1 MANYNSTI
9 YSGSLRDK
17 SLEVANT
24 FTGSGGDVWDGYQ
37 DWNTGVLGM
46 YDWIPSDGELYLAE
60 INTHLRM
67 RNIDTN
73 WVDFDAL
80 NVFLSSSNFN
90 KLVVCCD
97 NTTVGVKPQDGF
109 LTHLSS
115 SLSSAGI
122 EYEKQLVDPYPI
134 VIPPISGS
142 DDTGDNDN
150 VFVMKIAYD
159 GESPPGY
166 LSANKL
172 DFNNHVSSSGMYSY
186 QPRKYVDL
194 PATHSNGA
202 GVPDVVVKESL
213 VDLKRGLRFLDLNDD
228 TTGSLSDYV
237 DEGYVVEEYIVP
249 DTIVGSLQT
258 DVLRGL
264 VLHTTWDNLYLT
276 SDSSD
281 LRGYSSRKTPVASG
295 SNEYIINYVHN
306 PDTFVE
312 GTSIRMHDGSSKD
325 VEDIQI
331 GDIVSSY
338 NIPGMPEDTV
348 GPPQLSNLWSWT
360 TSSIASAE
368 LTSSVVTGYGSDV
381 LDQYYLIN
389 DEFKIGEGGSLFVK
403 SGSEYSFNLP
413 ADVETGMKLLNS
425 SEEEIN
431 IDSISLVS
439 EKTTFYS
446 LDVEEIDTY
455 FGSDILVHNLPPCFV
470 GGTQIQ
476 MHEGVKSI
484 EEVEIG
490 DIVKSFDVGTSSV
503 VDSKVTKTYVHTD
516 RYYMILNGNIKTT
529 SVHPFYTD
537 GKWIEAGDLSI
548 GDKILHVDGLEH
560 TIETIELSDE
570 QVTVYNFEVD
580 GTHNYYAEGY
590 LVHNK

>member
-1 MANYNSTI
+1 MANYDSTI

-17 SLEVANT
+17 SLEVANL
-24 FTGSGGDVWDGYQ
+24 FTQSVHWDGEQ
-37 DWNTGVLGM
+37 TNEGILGM
-46 YDWIPSDGELYLAE
+46 YDWIPSDGDLYLAE

-80 NVFLSSSNFN
+80 NTFLGSGGYN

-97 NTTVGVKPQDGF
+97 STTVGLKPQDGF

-122 EYEKQLVDPYPI
+122 EYEKLLVSPFPTL
-134 VIPPISGS
+134 IPEISSS
-142 DDTGDNDN
+142 DSN
-150 VFVMKIAYD
+150 VFVMKVAFDADNTISEYSAD
-159 GESPPGY
+159 K
-166 LSANKL
+166 LS
-172 DFNNHVSSSGMYSY
+172 FNNYVSSSGLYSY
-186 QPRKYVDL
+186 QPRKFRDL
-194 PATHSNGA
+194 PVDFDHGA
-202 GVPDVVVKESL
+202 GVPDVVVKSPIT
-213 VDLKRGLRFLDLNDD
+213 DLKRGNEFFDLNDSI
-228 TTGSLSDYV
+228 TGSLQDIV
-237 DEGYVVEEYIVP
+237 DAGYVVEEYIVP
-249 DTIVGSLQT
+249 DTITGSLQA
-258 DVLRGL
+258 DVVKGL
-264 VLHTTWDNLYLT
+264 VLHTPSENVYLT
-276 SDSSD
+276 SGSAD
-281 LRGYSSRKTPVASG
+281 LRGYSYRKAPVASG

-312 GTSIRMHDGSSKD
+312 GTPIRMHDGSSKD

-331 GDIVSSY
+331 GDIVTSY
-338 NIPGMPEDTV
+338 NIPGMPEDDLA
-348 GPPQLSNLWSWT
+348 GPPHFSSMWSWS
-360 TSSIASAE
+360 TSSIENAE
-368 LTSSVVTGYGSDV
+368 LTSSVVTGYGSDE

-389 DEFKIGEGGSLFVK
+389 SSYKIGTGATLFVK
-403 SGSEYSFNLP
+403 SGSEYSFKMP
-413 ADVETGMKLLNS
+413 EYVETGMKILS
-425 SEEEIN
+425 SSVEEIN
-431 IDSISLVS
+431 IDSISLVN

-537 GKWIEAGDLSI
+537 GKWVEAGDLSI

>member
-1 MANYNSTI
+1 MADYNKTI

-17 SLEVANT
+17 SLEVANL
-24 FTGSGGDVWDGYQ
+24 FTQSVHWDGEQ
-37 DWNTGVLGM
+37 TNEGILGM
-46 YDWIPSDGELYLAE
+46 YDWMASDGDLYLAE
-60 INTHLRM
+60 INTHLRL

-73 WVDFDAL
+73 WVDVGAL
-80 NVFLSSSNFN
+80 NTFLSDNSYN
-90 KLVVCCD
+90 KVVVCCD
-97 NTTVGVKPQDGF
+97 STRVGEKPQDGF

-122 EYEKQLVDPYPI
+122 VYEKLLVDPFPT
-134 VIPPISGS
+134 VIPEISSS
-142 DDTGDNDN
+142 DSN
-150 VFVMKIAYD
+150 VFVMKVAFDSNNSISTY
-159 GESPPGY
+159 
-166 LSANKL
+166 SANKL
-172 DFNNHVSSSGMYSY
+172 SFNNYVSSSGLYSY
-186 QPRKYVDL
+186 QPRKYADL
-194 PATHSNGA
+194 PLDFSNGA
-202 GVPDVVVKESL
+202 GVPDIVVKEPNT
-213 VDLKRGLRFLDLNDD
+213 DIKKGNYFLDLSDAI
-228 TTGSLSDYV
+228 TGSLSDYV
-237 DEGYVVEEYIVP
+237 DAGYVVEEYIVP
-249 DTIVGSLQT
+249 DTITGSLQV
-258 DVLRGL
+258 DVVKGL
-264 VLHTTWDNLYLT
+264 VLHTPSESVYLT
-276 SDSSD
+276 SGSAN
-281 LRGYSSRKTPVASG
+281 LRAYSYRKTPVASG
-295 SNEYIINYVHN
+295 SNAYKIKYVN
-306 PDTFVE
+306 PDTFIE
-312 GTSIRMHDGSSKD
+312 GTPIRMHDGSSKD

-338 NIPGMPEDTV
+338 NIPGMPEDDLA
-348 GPPQLSNLWSWT
+348 GPPQLSNMWSWT
-360 TSSIASAE
+360 TSSIANAE
-368 LTSSVVTGYGSDV
+368 LTSSVVTGYGSDE
-381 LDQYYLIN
+381 LEQHYLIN
-389 DEFKIGEGGSLFVK
+389 GSYKIGTGATIFVK
-403 SGSEYSFNLP
+403 DGSDYSFKMP
-413 ADVETGMKLLNS
+413 EYVETGMKLLNS

-537 GKWIEAGDLSI
+537 GKWVEAGDLSI